1 MLDLDGF
8 VGVLAVEV
16 NLLEVPVCFA
26 FLGEAITKDRRVMIR
41 FLARSVS
48 AIFSNK
54 LMLSLLSSNI
64 LINEGTLVLLQF
76 FDFSLLDG
84 NQSVNLNTLGI

>member
-1 MLDLDGF
+1 
-8 VGVLAVEV
+8 
-16 NLLEVPVCFA
+16 
-26 FLGEAITKDRRVMIR
+26 MIQ

-54 LMLSLLSSNI
+54 LMRSLLSSNI